1 MQGSKRSETVV
12 VSSMNAAGGPAR
24 RVHTRR
30 RQRGAVKSARAG
42 ENVGGP
48 AQPAAVP
55 RTGVRA
61 VRRLSPRLL
70 LALAVAVLLAQLM
83 VTNARV
89 VPDPASFRPVSTVA
103 DALALVPQYRDAPQ
117 GDDPDEN
124 VTVIEGEN
132 WSVTLPVMA
141 RMTGTGLPGIPL
153 WTKKKDGMCAQFID
167 GTVELFD
174 QTAPFLATP
183 SCPSDGAAEWAM
195 NPDGSWREAVEDVD
209 YPEDW

>member
-1 MQGSKRSETVV
+1 M
-12 VSSMNAAGGPAR
+12 
-24 RVHTRR
+24 
-30 RQRGAVKSARAG
+30 KSARAG

-61 VRRLSPRLL
+61 ARRLL

-83 VTNARV
+83 VTNARF

-132 WSVTLPVMA
+132 WSVTFPVMA

-153 WTKKKDGMCAQFID
+153 WTKKKDGMCARFID

-183 SCPSDGAAEWAM
+183 YCPSDGAAEWAM

>member
-1 MQGSKRSETVV
+1 MS
-12 VSSMNAAGGPAR
+12 
-24 RVHTRR
+24 
-30 RQRGAVKSARAG
+30 
-42 ENVGGP
+42 
-48 AQPAAVP
+48 
-55 RTGVRA
+55 
-61 VRRLSPRLL
+61 RLL

-132 WSVTLPVMA
+132 WSVTFPVMA

-153 WTKKKDGMCAQFID
+153 WTKKKDGMCARFID

-174 QTAPFLATP
+174 QTATFLATPFLATP